1 MKKETKNLKEKKAE
15 INIRLTENEK
25 KKIQRNAKKC
35 KLSLSAYLRK
45 VGLKQ
50 EIFSVPDKEF
60 YKIYLEISR
69 LKNEIDFATNIEDI
83 KTRLEQIKRIFLKIY
98 NSKSSGENENGNN

>member
-1 MKKETKNLKEKKAE
+1 MKEKKVE

-50 EIFSVPDKEF
+50 EIYSVPDKEF

-69 LKNEIDFATNIEDI
+69 LKNEIDTLSNIDEI
-83 KTRLEQIKRIFLKIY
+83 KSKIERIKRYFLEIY
-98 NSKSSGENENGNN
+98 NSKPSGENENGNN

>member
-1 MKKETKNLKEKKAE
+1 MKEKKVE

-25 KKIQRNAKKC
+25 KKIQTNAKKC

-50 EIFSVPDKEF
+50 EIYSVPDKEF

-69 LKNEIDFATNIEDI
+69 LKNEIDFATDIEEI
-83 KTRLEQIKRIFLKIY
+83 KTRLEQIKRIFLEIY
-98 NSKSSGENENGNN
+98 NSNPSGENENGNN

>member
-1 MKKETKNLKEKKAE
+1 MKEKKAE

-35 KLSLSAYLRK
+35 RLSLSAYLRK

-60 YKIYLEISR
+60 YKIYLEIAN
-69 LKNEIDFATNIEDI
+69 LKNEIDVATDNEEI
-83 KTRLEQIKRIFLKIY
+83 KTKLEQIKMEFLKIY
-98 NSKSSGENENGNN
+98 NSKPSGENENGNN

>member
-1 MKKETKNLKEKKAE
+1 MKEKKAE

>member
-1 MKKETKNLKEKKAE
+1 MKEKKVE

-25 KKIQRNAKKC
+25 KKIQTNAKKC

-50 EIFSVPDKEF
+50 EIYSVPDKEF
-60 YKIYLEISR
+60 YKIYLEISN
-69 LKNEIDFATNIEDI
+69 LKNELTNNTTIDEI
-83 KTRLEQIKRIFLKIY
+83 KLKLEQIKRYFLDIY
-98 NSKSSGENENGNN
+98 NSKTSGENEDGNN

>member
-1 MKKETKNLKEKKAE
+1 MKEKKAE

-69 LKNEIDFATNIEDI
+69 LKNEIDSATNIEDI